1 MNISA
6 QDVINAIFHPDDT
19 VCLRIFDDRKEGI
32 FTGAKMSVEA
42 GKFFAVES
50 TLKEHNQKNHGIFF
64 VVNSGGQTDDSITR
78 INAQFVEMDDKTFE
92 EQQTLI
98 DAFPLPPSMVIRTRK
113 SLHTYWFVKEAK
125 VSLFRPI
132 QKALVQHF
140 SGDPACVNES
150 RVMRLPGFYHCKKE
164 PVLVEC
170 ISFHPERRYTQEQLI
185 ERLPVS
191 QEAEEQP
198 KVPLHGEQKG
208 IGIVEAECDF
218 IKYCRD
224 NAAAL
229 SEHDWYAMISNL
241 SVFEGGEAVI
251 HQYSKPYPKYSF
263 EETQNKIQH
272 FLRSGTKPMTCRT
285 IAEKGFSCPKLRSG
299 QCSCKSPAALCFQ
312 PLSIDGIRA
321 LLLQQKVQNAV
332 VEDLQTARNFV
343 SEYLYNVDSVTA
355 ESMIHYDLKQ
365 HFGFKNADVKPLL
378 ALQKELYKAF
388 QNKSETRKHRSGMEI
403 PDWYEMTERGPKFLP
418 GLQVIHRENGGL
430 AAARNT
436 GLKAATGDWLLFLD
450 SDDAMA
456 PGLLA
461 QLRGALAAH
470 PDCDWFIGRHL
481 EWQPDGTL
489 TPHDGLHLVP
499 GPFASSDYAARLK
512 ALYTAG
518 HWSVWKYC
526 IRRSFLEQAR
536 VRFLPDCVW
545 AEDWPFDLELLLHC
559 DRLYFLDTVFTHYRV
574 GRQGSLLTDAKNLP
588 KRFRGLAVAQRRLAR
603 LSANGTADAAAY
615 AAMQDAAADVFWPQA
630 RTAAVRDAA
639 IRKACLPYIEQLRPL
654 YPHGTEVRTRRD
666 WRLFQWMMQ
675 TLGPKFTLWAA
686 SRR

>member
-1 MNISA
+1 MPL
-6 QDVINAIFHPDDT
+6 F
-19 VCLRIFDDRKEGI
+19 
-32 FTGAKMSVEA
+32 
-42 GKFFAVES
+42 
-50 TLKEHNQKNHGIFF
+50 
-64 VVNSGGQTDDSITR
+64 SI
-78 INAQFVEMDDKTFE
+78 IIPVYN
-92 EQQTLI
+92 
-98 DAFPLPPSMVIRTRK
+98 
-113 SLHTYWFVKEAK
+113 
-125 VSLFRPI
+125 
-132 QKALVQHF
+132 VQNYL
-140 SGDPACVNES
+140 SACVKSVVEQ
-150 RVMRLPGFYHCKKE
+150 PG
-164 PVLVEC
+164 PRDWEC
-170 ISFHPERRYTQEQLI
+170 ILVDDGSTDQSGAMCDALA
-185 ERLPVS
+185 
-191 QEAEEQP
+191 AE
-198 KVPLHGEQKG
+198 
-208 IGIVEAECDF
+208 
-218 IKYCRD
+218 
-224 NAAAL
+224 
-229 SEHDWYAMISNL
+229 
-241 SVFEGGEAVI
+241 
-251 HQYSKPYPKYSF
+251 
-263 EETQNKIQH
+263 
-272 FLRSGTKPMTCRT
+272 
-285 IAEKGFSCPKLRSG
+285 
-299 QCSCKSPAALCFQ
+299 
-312 PLSIDGIRA
+312 
-321 LLLQQKVQNAV
+321 
-332 VEDLQTARNFV
+332 
-343 SEYLYNVDSVTA
+343 
-355 ESMIHYDLKQ
+355 
-365 HFGFKNADVKPLL
+365 
-378 ALQKELYKAF
+378 
-388 QNKSETRKHRSGMEI
+388 
-403 PDWYEMTERGPKFLP
+403 LP
-418 GLQVIHRENGGL
+418 GLKVIHRENGGL

-588 KRFRGLAVAQRRLAR
+588 KRFRGLAAAQRRLAR

-654 YPHGTEVRTRRD
+654 YSHGTEVRTRRD
-666 WRLFQWMMQ
+666 WRLFRWMMQ
-675 TLGPKFTLWAA
+675 TFGPRFTLWAA
-686 SRR
+686 SLQRK